1 MARLRFEDHVGFHR
15 AALAAMVGGAVGGV
29 AGGVAELGP
38 VAGATVGLAAGLS
51 WAERPWSGADTGLRM
66 AVVAGVVALAATIS
80 PAVLPFGLIGA
91 LAIGAPRARL
101 VAAAAVAVGAAF
113 VAVWAGHR
121 ADAAAALSTWAGPAI
136 DATAG
141 LFVGA
146 VAAAAVAARHV
157 ALVKDPVAAVR
168 RGLPTL
174 TGEPAELVARAV
186 AILDQSGAMAPDER
200 ALVASGVD
208 AIVAVAARTA
218 RTPAVDRAAID
229 ARVAELDRRLAAC
242 TDEVAAAQYREAR
255 AALADQ
261 ATYAAAVATAQERVV
276 ARMHHCVATLEK
288 FRLACAPR
296 RRHVGGARGGR
307 RAVGG
312 RGVDRSV
319 GGPDRGRG
327 PGAGAGDGRAGGV
340 TPRTETADR
349 AVATMVVGSTAGDPH
364 AHLRPGRRDPRRLRT
379 VRAAGRRR

>member
-101 VAAAAVAVGAAF
+101 VLAAAVAVGAAF
-113 VAVWAGHR
+113 IAVWAGHR
-121 ADAAAALSTWAGPAI
+121 ADAAAALATWAGPAI

-288 FRLACAPR
+288 FRLACA
-296 RRHVGGARGGR
+296 HADATSAAREAADAR
-307 RAVGG
+307 SAVA
-312 RGVDRSV
+312 VLTDLSV
-319 GGPDRGRG
+319 GL
-327 PGAGAGDGRAGGV
+327 
-340 TPRTETADR
+340 TA
-349 AVATMVVGSTAGDPH
+349 AEAQAPAPAMAAPTA
-364 AHLRPGRRDPRRLRT
+364 
-379 VRAAGRRR
+379 